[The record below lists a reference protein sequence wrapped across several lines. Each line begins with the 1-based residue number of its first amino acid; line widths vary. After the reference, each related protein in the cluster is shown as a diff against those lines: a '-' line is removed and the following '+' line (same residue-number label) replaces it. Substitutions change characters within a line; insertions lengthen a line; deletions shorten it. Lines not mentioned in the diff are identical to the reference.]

1 MKALII
7 VDMQNDFLP
16 GGKLAV
22 QGGDLII
29 PVINGLQSSYD
40 LVVATQDWHP
50 KNHVSFVE
58 SHAGRKEFDVIDL
71 DDGEQVLWPAHC
83 VQGTEGAEFSTELDT
98 ERISAIF
105 RKGMDWRVDS
115 YSGFYDNNK
124 QKETGLIGF
133 LKGMSVSEIHLCG
146 LAADF
151 CVFYTGMDGIDAGFK
166 SVILGEATKA
176 IDQKGL
182 EEKIKLFVGKGGVL
196 L

>member
-1 MKALII
+1 
-7 VDMQNDFLP
+7 MQNDFLP

-29 PVINGLQSSYD
+29 PVINGLQNSYD

-58 SHAGRKEFDVIDL
+58 SHAGGKEFDVIDL
-71 DDGEQVLWPAHC
+71 DGGEQVLWPAHC

-176 IDQKGL
+176 IDQKGF

>member
-7 VDMQNDFLP
+7 VDVQNDFLP

-22 QGGDLII
+22 QSGDLIV
-29 PVINGLQSSYD
+29 PVINGLQESYE

-50 KNHVSFVE
+50 KNHVSFAT
-58 SHAGRKEFDVIDL
+58 SHVGRKEFDVIDL
-71 DDGEQVLWPAHC
+71 NGGEQVLWPKHC
-83 VQGTEGAEFSTELDT
+83 VQGTKGAEFSMELDT
-98 ERISAIF
+98 DRIAAIF
-105 RKGMDWRVDS
+105 RKGMNWEVDS
-115 YSGFYDNNK
+115 YSGFYDNAK

-133 LKGMSVSEIHLCG
+133 LKGMSVTEIHLCG

-166 SVILGEATKA
+166 SVILSRATKA
-176 IDQKGL
+176 IDQKGY
-182 EEKIKLFVGKGGVL
+182 EEKMKLFTSKGGVL